1 MKHYLLAF
9 LCLSS
14 LTVMA
19 EGPEKLIV
27 DGKSRNMI
35 VLVPD
40 NTPQN
45 APLVITLHGFN
56 QSAEYQRNTTRWDA
70 VADTAKF
77 IVVYPDAINSWWD
90 VYGQSDL
97 TFIEKIIDHM
107 NEKYEIDRNR
117 VYVSGFSLGAMMTY
131 HVAEHLSDKVAAF
144 GPVSGVRFDNRAPAA
159 KRHIP
164 IIHTHGTSDDVF
176 KWEGDPG
183 HQAGGYPYI
192 PDYVKKWA
200 QFDNL
205 NSTPTVTD
213 PYCGNATLT
222 VWRGDDSSVEVALL
236 AVKGCGHWHSEGS
249 DWGQVSTSKEIWDF
263 VKRYSLGDPDPVPP
277 ILQNV
282 EPENHSFDLPSSSR
296 SFAFTFDKDVD
307 VNRVNAVLS
316 GALGSIELKN
326 TNESNSPVVVFSVPD
341 DVEIADGEYRL
352 SVTDIH
358 DPEGGRDRSYSF
370 GYTYGI
376 QEVGPTMK
384 VDTIFAPDWDGLRES
399 VGEGIPLGWKRV
411 NSNQD
416 GSNDTKNSGNP
427 NTGGSRLKYF
437 LPGGDFNTGFYFSAR
452 EYDNCEFLYGHL
464 NQYPLRLQEGDYDL
478 SFRSAYWNE
487 GSANSRTTFDVT
499 VERLTD
505 SSQKY
510 LSAVG
515 IPSSANLN
523 ENSNQQVIGSALH
536 EYDFHVDK
544 AGRCKLIFSTSA
556 GWNAVILGDIVI
568 TTHASSADRYKG
580 GLLRALLSAQDL
592 YSRTADIPG
601 IDAARNDL
609 KSVMD
614 KYADFAST
622 APSAYTVAIEEVEAA
637 ILALQNVVVAGA
649 SDLTV
654 ERTLVVEGYFSFDG
668 RRVTPSYD
676 GPVIRRSVFSDG
688 SVSTE
693 KIFH

>member
-14 LTVMA
+14 LTAMA
-19 EGPEKLIV
+19 EGPEKIVV

-35 VLVPD
+35 VHVPD

-45 APLVITLHGFN
+45 APLVITLHGFQ
-56 QSAEYQRNTTRWDA
+56 QSADYQRNTTAWDQ

-77 IVVYPDAINSWWD
+77 VVVYPDAINSWWD

-107 NEKYEIDRNR
+107 NEKYDIDRNR

-159 KRHIP
+159 KRPIP

-192 PDYVKKWA
+192 PDYVRKWVD
-200 QFDNL
+200 FDGL
-205 NSTPTVTD
+205 NPVPTVTD
-213 PYCGNATLT
+213 PYENNASLT
-222 VWRGDDSSVEVALL
+222 VWRDDNSSIEVALL
-236 AVKGCGHWHSEGS
+236 AVKGCGHWHSDGAQY
-249 DWGQVSTSKEIWDF
+249 GQVSTSKEIWNF
-263 VKRYSLGDPDPVPP
+263 VKRYSLGAPDPVPP
-277 ILQNV
+277 TLLSV
-282 EPENHSFDLPSSSR
+282 EPENHSFDLPATSR
-296 SFAFTFDKDVD
+296 SFSFTFDKDVD
-307 VNRVNAVLS
+307 INRANAVLS
-316 GALGSIELKN
+316 GASGSIKLKN
-326 TNESNSPVVVFSVPD
+326 TNESNSPVVTFSLPD
-341 DVEIADGEYRL
+341 DVEIVDGEYRL
-352 SVTDIH
+352 YLTDIH
-358 DPEGGRDRSYSF
+358 DPDGGRDRSCSF
-370 GYTYGI
+370 GYTYGF
-376 QEVGPTMK
+376 QEVGPTMD
-384 VDTIFAPDWDGLRES
+384 VDTILVPDWDGLRES

-411 NSNQD
+411 NSNPD
-416 GSNDTKNSGNP
+416 GSNDTKNSGTP
-427 NTGGSRLKYF
+427 DTGGSRLKYF
-437 LPGGDFNTGFYFSAR
+437 VPGGDFNTGFYFSAR
-452 EYDNCEFLYGHL
+452 EYNKCDFFYGL
-464 NQYPLRLQEGDYDL
+464 LSKYSLKLKEGDYDL

-487 GSANSRTTFDVT
+487 GSANSRSTFDVS
-499 VERLTD
+499 VERITD

-515 IPSSANLN
+515 IGSSGNLN
-523 ENSNQQVIGSALH
+523 ENTGQQVIGSALH
-536 EYDFHVDK
+536 RYEFHLDK
-544 AGRCKLIFSTSA
+544 AERCRLVFTISS
-556 GWNAVILGDIVI
+556 GWNAVILGDIVL

-580 GLLRALLSAQDL
+580 GLLRSLLSAQDL

-601 IDAARNDL
+601 IDDARNDL

-614 KYADFAST
+614 KYAGFAST
-622 APSAYTVAIEEVEAA
+622 APSAYVAAIEEVDAA
-637 ILALQNVVVAGA
+637 ILALQNVVA
-649 SDLTV
+649 SGISDMTI
-654 ERTLVVEGYFSFDG
+654 ERTLVDEGYFTFDG
-668 RRVTPSYD
+668 RQVASSYD

-693 KIFH
+693 KILH